1 MNVDLIVRNECVC
14 VDWKRLHLGPLFI
27 PATCARTD
35 RQEIPVYILNFPYPL
50 RLQHHHHH
58 HHHDAQQQH
67 DPQRRRAAS
76 ASDSSRRSGAAMPR
90 CPCRRYC
97 MCLCVGVRVCAC
109 TLNIQHDDTPR
120 LPASWFSAP
129 WPGSNIPS
137 VEEENRFLAGPC
149 LLHPTHCRLFKCVG
163 LFIRQTS
170 HFHVLSLLDS
180 TRAVCVG
187 TQWRT
192 VPALLMCLLPLS
204 ALDKH
209 ESSPRTQPGC

>member
-1 MNVDLIVRNECVC
+1 MCLCLEEPAPG
-14 VDWKRLHLGPLFI
+14 LGPFFI
-27 PATCARTD
+27 PATCAKTD
-35 RQEIPVYILNFPYPL
+35 RQEIPVYILNFPYPSSPSPPPPSPPP
-50 RLQHHHHH
+50 RS
-58 HHHDAQQQH
+58 
-67 DPQRRRAAS
+67 AAS
-76 ASDSSRRSGAAMPR
+76 WPPAQACSECQRFISSLWRCHATLPMPSPLR
-90 CPCRRYC
+90 VSV
-97 MCLCVGVRVCAC
+97 CLRVCDVA
-109 TLNIQHDDTPR
+109 TLEIQQYDNTPR